1 MSTLIN
7 CQYDGAWRTSGW
19 LSAAE
24 ATARL
29 GVKPQTLYAYVSR
42 GLIRRERLPGTRTS
56 RYSRSDVEGLAG
68 HSRSRPARSEPEIH
82 VDQAITALD
91 PAGHLSYRGW
101 DATRAAVDAHYEQVA
116 AWLWGT
122 TFGPN
127 DHWSADAAGLAT
139 ARRVQAALPAST
151 PLPDRLR
158 VVVAALRPGDPLRD
172 DRRVA
177 SVAARSGTLLATV
190 VKALPPVDARDDPGT
205 TGSLAR
211 RLWTRVSPLE
221 PTTRRVRALDRALS
235 LLADHELAT
244 STLAVRVAASV
255 WADPY
260 LLLLTGLATTGGPL
274 HGGASE
280 FVRTLLRDAARQ
292 PIRSTQSDG
301 RCATTSSCPASVT
314 RSTRVPIHARRC
326 CSTRSTRLRPPREL
340 WRAAQ
345 GVLDVMA
352 RAGGPYPNID
362 FALGVLG
369 EAMRMV
375 ARARANDVRRRPQ
388 RGLDRP
394 WPRGVPAPAPLP
406 HPRHLHRPGRDGL
419 AGAARC
425 WRRWSRKSTS
435 T

>member
-1 MSTLIN
+1 
-7 CQYDGAWRTSGW
+7 
-19 LSAAE
+19 
-24 ATARL
+24 
-29 GVKPQTLYAYVSR
+29 VKPQTLYAYVSR
-42 GLIRRERLPGTRTS
+42 GLIGRERPAGSRTS
-56 RYSRSDVEGLAG
+56 RYSRRDVERLAG
-68 HSRSRPARSEPEIH
+68 SSRARPARSGPEIV

-91 PAGHLSYRGW
+91 PAGHLAYRGW

-127 DHWSADAAGLAT
+127 DHWTADPAGVAT
-139 ARRVQAALPAST
+139 AREVQSALPAAT

-158 VVVAALRPGDPLRD
+158 VAVAALRPGDPLRD

-177 SVAARSGTLLATV
+177 AVATRAGTLLATLV
-190 VKALPPVDARDDPGT
+190 EALPPVDPRDAPSS

-244 STLAVRVAASV
+244 STLAVRVAASA

-260 LLLLTGLATTGGPL
+260 LLLLTGLATAGGPL

-280 FVRTLLRDAARQ
+280 FVRALLRDAVATDAETAVGRAM
-292 PIRSTQSDG
+292 RDG
-301 RCATTSSCPASVT
+301 Q
-314 RSTRVPIHARRC
+314 RVPGFGHAVYEGPDPRAPVLLAAVEA
-326 CSTRSTRLRPPREL
+326 SRPPRDL
-340 WRAAQ
+340 WRAAS

-352 RAGGPYPNID
+352 RTRGPYANVD

-369 EAMRMV
+369 ETMRMV
-375 ARARANDVRRRPQ
+375 DGAGEAIFALARSAGWIAHGLEEYQHRLRYRIRATYTGPT
-388 RGLDRP
+388 P
-394 WPRGVPAPAPLP
+394 E
-406 HPRHLHRPGRDGL
+406 
-419 AGAARC
+419 AASLERV
-425 WRRWSRKSTS
+425 
-435 T
+435 